1 MRGIYCG
8 RSIIMNI
15 PPTFTFSTL
24 MPWNYPGFYSDTWR
38 NYCSKWLEWFIGPYQ
53 KSNTTHTC
61 VRDATSTK
69 TKQSCL
75 GNQDEGNF
83 SCGTGW
89 KVEVKKNFCFL
100 LKNEWW
106 FPSLIFL
113 LDIAE
118 ELEGPAS
125 LQIRP
130 WSPFNQKTMEL
141 IVFDQRRRFTNF
153 YLNLKTFC
161 KAKKKLL

>member
-1 MRGIYCG
+1 MRNGME
-8 RSIIMNI
+8 SW
-15 PPTFTFSTL
+15 S
-24 MPWNYPGFYSDTWR
+24 
-38 NYCSKWLEWFIGPYQ
+38 E
-53 KSNTTHTC
+53 
-61 VRDATSTK
+61 
-69 TKQSCL
+69 
-75 GNQDEGNF
+75 
-83 SCGTGW
+83 
-89 KVEVKKNFCFL
+89 KKNFCFL

-153 YLNLKTFC
+153 YLNLFLKHFVKRKKSSFRGVCNSC
-161 KAKKKLL
+161 KANPQLKLLLCKNVLGSLRKGFHLQNCLGRKMDKVAKIWL